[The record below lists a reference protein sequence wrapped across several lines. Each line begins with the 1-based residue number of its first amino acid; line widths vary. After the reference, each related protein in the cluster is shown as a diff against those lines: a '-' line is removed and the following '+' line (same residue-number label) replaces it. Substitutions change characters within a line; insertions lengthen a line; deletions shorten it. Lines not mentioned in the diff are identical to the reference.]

1 MHVCRN
7 PTSMLMVGHSTVK
20 LWGSYTIVK
29 LNYTFAENVIMA
41 YLLRARDRITD
52 FKRVRMDNVQ
62 DVHG

>member
-1 MHVCRN
+1 
-7 PTSMLMVGHSTVK
+7 MLMVGHSTVK